1 MEALIQAYEPFGL
14 YPGLLFGC
22 ERLTRNRSKAVS
34 FYLSV
39 FYRLNKQDM
48 MSSCV
53 KIRGTEICV
62 TFVHN
67 KGGLSPHVHSS
78 YYPELL

>member
-1 MEALIQAYEPFGL
+1 MGDLIQAYEPFGL
-14 YPGLLFGC
+14 YPGLFVGC
-22 ERLTRNRSKAVS
+22 ERLAGNRSKAER

-48 MSSCV
+48 MSSYV

-62 TFVHN
+62 TFGHN
-67 KGGLSPHVHSS
+67 KAGNVAFPTFPFFMLS
-78 YYPELL
+78 